1 MLSVAEALALMIQFG
16 SLLLALVGIML
27 TISKND
33 KK

>member
-1 MLSVAEALALMIQFG
+1 MSVAEALALMIQFG

>member
-16 SLLLALVGIML
+16 SLMLLLVGIML
-27 TISKND
+27 TISKSD

>member
-1 MLSVAEALALMIQFG
+1 MIQFG
-16 SLLLALVGIML
+16 SLMLALVGIML

>member
-16 SLLLALVGIML
+16 SLMFALVGIML
-27 TISKND
+27 TISKSD

>member
-16 SLLLALVGIML
+16 SLLLALVGMML
-27 TISKND
+27 TISRND